1 MPKKKAES
9 QEELR
14 TGVIYCGDNLD
25 VMSRLP
31 AESIDLIY
39 IDPPFFSNR
48 HYEVIW
54 GNGAELRA
62 FGDRWKGGIN
72 VYVQWMK
79 ERLFEMHRL
88 LKPTGSIYVHLDWH
102 AVHYIKCEMDEIFG
116 MGNFRNEIIWHYK
129 FRLMDSSRI
138 FNRKHDTILW
148 YAKSKRAKLRMQRIK
163 EPWTREEIIATRK
176 QAIYT
181 DKTGR
186 EWIWMPGGKGHSKNK
201 KKYLDEII
209 AEGKALDDVWNIP
222 TISSSAKERL
232 GYPTQKPEK
241 LLERIL
247 QASSDDGDIVAD
259 FFCGGGTTLAVAE
272 RLGRRWI
279 GCDVSPIACKLV
291 RRRVAK
297 LLKEERDIEIIGM
310 PATLDEFKAMDPFE
324 FQNHVVVD
332 LLHGTCS
339 RKKSDDHGIDG
350 HDFGRNPVE
359 VKQSEHVGRP
369 VVQKFESAIRSEK
382 RKKGIIVAFS
392 FAKTAY
398 EEVARIKL
406 DEGIEIEL
414 IKVQELIADY
424 YRRMGRK

>member
-1 MPKKKAES
+1 MPEKKAES

-14 TGVIYCGDNLD
+14 PGVIYCGDNLD

-39 IDPPFFSNR
+39 VAPPFFSNR
-48 HYEVIW
+48 QHEVIW

-72 VYVQWMK
+72 NYVQWMK

-102 AVHYIKCEMDEIFG
+102 AVHYIKCEMDDVFG
-116 MGNFRNEIIWHYK
+116 MGNFENEIIWYYRGGGVAKDRFGRRHDNILFYSKAGKPKFNADEVRIPYSKESLERLRYK
-129 FRLMDSSRI
+129 ARSFRGDKVYDSYEP
-138 FNRKHDTILW
+138 NPKGKH
-148 YAKSKRAKLRMQRIK
+148 
-163 EPWTREEIIATRK
+163 P
-176 QAIYT
+176 
-181 DKTGR
+181 
-186 EWIWMPGGKGHSKNK
+186 
-201 KKYLDEII
+201 
-209 AEGKALDDVWNIP
+209 DDVWIMQP
-222 TISSSAKERL
+222 IMPSAKERL

-241 LLERIL
+241 LLERIIR
-247 QASSDDGDIVAD
+247 ASSNEGDVVAD
-259 FFCGGGTTLAVAE
+259 FFCGCGTTLAVAE

-279 GCDVSPIACKLV
+279 GCDVSPIACKLM

-297 LLKEERDIEIIGM
+297 LIKEERDIEIIGM
-310 PATLDEFKAMDPFE
+310 PVTMDELKAMDPFE

-369 VVQKFESAIRSEK
+369 VVQKFHSAVRSEK

-414 IKVQELIADY
+414 ITIQELIADH

>member
-1 MPKKKAES
+1 MPEKKAKS

-14 TGVIYCGDNLD
+14 TGIIYCGDNLD

-31 AESIDLIY
+31 AESIDLNY

-48 HYEVIW
+48 QHEVIW

-102 AVHYIKCEMDEIFG
+102 AVHYIKCEMDDTFG
-116 MGNFRNEIIWHYK
+116 MSNFRNEIIWHYGQRTAFHK
-129 FRLMDSSRI
+129 RHFSK
-138 FNRKHDTILW
+138 KHDDILF
-148 YAKSKRAKLRMQRIK
+148 YSKSNKSRLNPVAV
-163 EPWTREEIIATRK
+163 EWTKDEFLAHRHDVKI
-176 QAIYT
+176 
-181 DKTGR
+181 DKDGR
-186 EWIWMPGGKGHSKNK
+186 EFIWTDGGKPGVRYKRFVDEVLSK
-201 KKYLDEII
+201 KKPIDT
-209 AEGKALDDVWNIP
+209 VWDIP
-222 TISSSAKERL
+222 LLNSAAKERL
-232 GYPTQKPEK
+232 GYPTQKPEA
-241 LLERIL
+241 LLERIIN
-247 QASSDDGDIVAD
+247 ASSNKGEVVAD
-259 FFCGGGTTLAVAE
+259 FFMGGGTTLAVAE
-272 RLGRRWI
+272 RLERRWI
-279 GCDVSPIACKLV
+279 GCDVSPIACRDT
-291 RRRVAK
+291 RRRVKK
-297 LLKEERDIEIIGM
+297 LIKEERDIEIIGM
-310 PATLDEFKAMDPFE
+310 PHGLDELKAMDPFE
-324 FQNHVVVD
+324 FQNQVIVD
-332 LLHGTCS
+332 MLHGTCS

-369 VVQKFESAIRSEK
+369 VVQKFHSAVRSEK

-414 IKVQELIADY
+414 LTIQELIADH